1 MNISSIGIQNNAIQQ
16 VADQAKNLKPGLVAE
31 PGDGD
36 FAHTLMDVLKEV
48 NSSQQNAAQ
57 VQNDFM
63 TGRQSVDYHDLM
75 ISMER
80 AGIAMNLT
88 LAVRNKLLEGFQEIE
103 RLQV

>member
-1 MNISSIGIQNNAIQQ
+1 MNISSIAAQNPALKAL
-16 VADQAKNLKPGLVAE
+16 ADQASSNQNAAGSVSE
-31 PGDGD
+31 DRD
-36 FAHTLMDVLKEV
+36 FAHTLMDVMKEV

-80 AGIAMNLT
+80 ANTAMNLT
-88 LAVRNKLLEGFQEIE
+88 LAVRNKVLDAYQEIE
-103 RLQV
+103 KMQV